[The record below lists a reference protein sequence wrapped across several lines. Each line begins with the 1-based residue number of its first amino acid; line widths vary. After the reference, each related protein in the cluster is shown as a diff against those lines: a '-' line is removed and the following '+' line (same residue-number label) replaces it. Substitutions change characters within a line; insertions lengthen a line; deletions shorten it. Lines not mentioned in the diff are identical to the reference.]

1 MAHDTQFW
9 FAAVCAAA
17 SLVFIVEEIARRW
30 PF

>member
-1 MAHDTQFW
+1 MSQDPQFW

-17 SLVFIVEEIARRW
+17 SLIFMVEEIARHW